1 MGKKFDTFL
10 KTIFIILEFI
20 CAVISAFIFVA
31 TITTAYML
39 IEAGITYVF
48 ILLCIASILSVINCL
63 YLICKTISKSG
74 ENYKYEE

>member
-10 KTIFIILEFI
+10 KIIFIILEFI

-48 ILLCIASILSVINCL
+48 ILLCITSILSVINCL
-63 YLICKTISKSG
+63 YLIYKTISGNDESC
-74 ENYKYEE
+74 KYEN